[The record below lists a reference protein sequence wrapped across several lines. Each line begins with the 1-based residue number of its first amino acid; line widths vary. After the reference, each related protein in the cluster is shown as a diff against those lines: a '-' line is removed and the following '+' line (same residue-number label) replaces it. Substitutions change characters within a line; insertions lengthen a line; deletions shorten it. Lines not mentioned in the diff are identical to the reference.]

1 MKKSKKM
8 LAGATLAI
16 GVIAPQVLP
25 ATAHADEQTGESTVN
40 LRILETSDIHVN
52 LMNYDY
58 YQTKTDNKVGLV
70 QTATLVNKA
79 REEAKN
85 SVLFDDGDALQGT
98 PLGDYVANKINNPK
112 KPVDPSYTH
121 PLYRLM
127 NLMKYDVISLGNHE
141 FNYGLDYL
149 NKVISKT
156 EFPVINSNVYKDDK
170 DNNEENDQN
179 YFKPY
184 HVFEKEVEDES
195 GQKQKV
201 KIGVMGFVPPQVM
214 NWDKAN
220 LEGKVKAKDI
230 VETAKKMVPKM
241 KAEGADVIVALAHS
255 GVDKSGYNVG
265 MENASYYLTE
275 VPGVDAV
282 LMGHSHTE
290 VKDVFNGVPV
300 VMPGVFGS
308 NLGIIDMQLKKVNG
322 KWEVQKEQSK
332 PQLRPIADS
341 KGNPLVQSDQNL
353 VNEIK
358 DDHQA
363 TIDYVN
369 TAVGKTTAPINSYF
383 SLVQDDPSVQLVTNA
398 QKWYVEKLFAENGQY
413 SKYKGI
419 PVLSAGAPFKAGGRN
434 GATYYTDIPAGTLAI
449 KNVAD
454 LYVYPNTLYAVKV
467 NGAQVKE
474 WLEMSAGQF
483 NQIDPKKTEEQPLV
497 NIGYPTYNFDILDG
511 LKYEIDVT
519 QPAKY
524 DKDGKVINAN
534 TNRIINMT
542 YEGKPVADNQE
553 FIVATNNYRGS
564 SQTFPGVSKGE
575 VVYQSQDETRQI
587 IVKYMQETPV
597 IDPAADKNWTFKPIV
612 ADKLHTTFDSSP
624 NAQKYIKKDGKIS
637 YVGPSENE
645 FAKYAIDITKKND
658 DDKETGGENPTT
670 PPTGEG
676 NNGENPTTPPT
687 SEGNNGENPT
697 TPPTSEGNNGEN
709 PTTPPTGEGNNGENP
724 TTPPTGEGNNGENP
738 TTPPTGEGNNGEN
751 PTTPPTGEGNNGE
764 NPTTPPTDEGN
775 NTGSGQTTTDN
786 QNVKET
792 TTVSEKKEE
801 RDLPKTGTSVVSTI
815 GAGLAFVGAGF
826 LLLFRRK
833 KANR

>member
-16 GVIAPQVLP
+16 GVIAPQVMP
-25 ATAHADEQTGESTVN
+25 TTAHADENAGESTVK

-79 REEAKN
+79 REEVKN

-98 PLGDYVANKINNPK
+98 PLGDYVANKIKNQENS
-112 KPVDPSYTH
+112 VDSNYVH
-121 PLYRLM
+121 PLYRVM

-149 NKVISKT
+149 KEVTGKT
-156 EFPVINSNVYKDDK
+156 KIPVINSNVYRDDH
-170 DNNEENDQN
+170 DGNDENDEH
-179 YFKPY
+179 YFDRPY
-184 HVFEKEVEDES
+184 HILEKEVMDEA
-195 GQKQKV
+195 GQKQIV
-201 KIGVMGFVPPQVM
+201 KIGVMGFVPPQIM

-220 LEGKVKAKDI
+220 LEGQVKAKDI

-275 VPGVDAV
+275 VPGVNAV

-322 KWEVQKEQSK
+322 KWEVQKDQSK

-341 KGNPLVQSDQNL
+341 KGNPLVESDQKL

-358 DDHQA
+358 DEHEK
-363 TIDYVN
+363 TIEYVN
-369 TAVGKTTAPINSYF
+369 THVGETKAPINSYF
-383 SLVQDDPSVQLVTNA
+383 SLVQDDPSVQIVTNA
-398 QKWYVEKLFAENGQY
+398 QKWYVEQELKKTEY
-413 SKYKGI
+413 EKIKDI

-483 NQIDPKKTEEQPLV
+483 NQINPKPKEKIEQQLV
-497 NIGYPTYNFDILDG
+497 NTGYPTYNFDIIDG

-524 DKDGKVINAN
+524 DKDGKVVNAN
-534 TNRIINMT
+534 TNRIVNMT
-542 YEGKPVADNQE
+542 YEGKPVADDQE

-564 SQTFPGVSKGE
+564 SKTFPGVSEGE
-575 VVYQSQDETRQI
+575 VIYQSQDETRQI

-597 IDPAADKNWTFKPIV
+597 INPTADKNWTFKPIV
-612 ADKLHTTFDSSP
+612 ADKLNTTFDSSP
-624 NAQKYIKKDGKIS
+624 NAQKYIKKDGNIS
-637 YVGPSENE
+637 YVGPSENQ

-658 DDKETGGENPTT
+658 DKETGEGNPTTPPKGDGGNPTTPPTGGGENPTT
-670 PPTGEG
+670 PPTG
-676 NNGENPTTPPT
+676 NGENPTPPT
-687 SEGNNGENPT
+687 EEGNNGNEPKQ
-697 TPPTSEGNNGEN
+697 
-709 PTTPPTGEGNNGENP
+709 
-724 TTPPTGEGNNGENP
+724 
-738 TTPPTGEGNNGEN
+738 
-751 PTTPPTGEGNNGE
+751 
-764 NPTTPPTDEGN
+764 DGN
-775 NTGSGQTTTDN
+775 NTGSGQTTTDD
-786 QNVKET
+786 QNTKETT
-792 TTVSEKKEE
+792 TTVSENKEAEKDE
-801 RDLPKTGTSVVSTI
+801 RDLPKTGASIASTI
-815 GAGLAFVGAGF
+815 GAGLAFVGAG
-826 LLLFRRK
+826 LLMLFRRK

>member
-1 MKKSKKM
+1 MKKSKKA
-8 LAGATLAI
+8 LAGATLAL
-16 GVIAPQVLP
+16 GVIAPQVMP
-25 ATAHADEQTGESTVN
+25 TIAHAEEQAGESTVN

-70 QTATLVNKA
+70 QTATLVN
-79 REEAKN
+79 EERAKAKN

-98 PLGDYVANKINNPK
+98 PLGDYVAQKGLDGNY
-112 KPVDPSYTH
+112 VH
-121 PLYRLM
+121 PLYRVM

-149 NKVISKT
+149 KKATSKT
-156 EFPVINSNVYKDDK
+156 QFPVINSNVYKYDGDDI
-170 DNNEENDQN
+170 EENDEN

-184 HVFEKEVEDES
+184 HIFDKVVTDEA
-195 GQKQKV
+195 GKTQTV
-201 KIGVMGFVPPQVM
+201 KIGVMGFVPPQIM
-214 NWDKAN
+214 GWDKAN

-230 VETAKKMVPKM
+230 VQTAEKLVPEMQAK
-241 KAEGADVIVALAHS
+241 GADIIVALAHS
-255 GVDKSGYNVG
+255 GVDQSGYNAG
-265 MENASYYLTE
+265 MENASYYLATK

-282 LMGHSHTE
+282 LMGHSHT
-290 VKDVFNGVPV
+290 VITDKFNGVPV

-308 NLGIIDMQLKKVNG
+308 NLGIIDMELKKVNG
-322 KWEVQKEQSK
+322 KWEVQKDKSV
-332 PQLRPIADS
+332 PSVRPISDS
-341 KGNPLVQSDQNL
+341 KGNALVESDKKL
-353 VNEIK
+353 VDEIK
-358 DDHQA
+358 DDHEA
-363 TIDYVN
+363 TIKYVN
-369 TAVGKTTAPINSYF
+369 TPVGKTTAPINSYF

-483 NQIDPKKTEEQPLV
+483 NQIDPAKAEEQSLV
-497 NIGYPTYNFDILDG
+497 NVNYPTYNFDILDG
-511 LKYEIDVT
+511 VKYEIDVT

-524 DKDGKVINAN
+524 DKDGKVVNPNAN
-534 TNRIINMT
+534 RIVNVS
-542 YEGKPVADNQE
+542 YDGKPIADNQE

-587 IVKYMQETPV
+587 IAKYMKETPV
-597 IDPAADKNWTFKPIV
+597 INPAADQNWAFKPIV
-612 ADKLHTTFDSSP
+612 AEKLNTTFDSSP
-624 NAQKYIKKDGKIS
+624 NAQKYITKDGKIS

-645 FAKYAIDITKKND
+645 FAKYAIDLTKKND
-658 DDKETGGENPTT
+658 GDKPTPPTPPTPGEGNDGDKPTT
-670 PPTGEG
+670 PPTPGEE
-676 NNGENPTTPPT
+676 NNGGNPTTPGG
-687 SEGNNGENPT
+687 ENNGGNPT
-697 TPPTSEGNNGEN
+697 TPGGENNGDPQTN
-709 PTTPPTGEGNNGENP
+709 PDNGNKDTKEH
-724 TTPPTGEGNNGENP
+724 T
-738 TTPPTGEGNNGEN
+738 
-751 PTTPPTGEGNNGE
+751 
-764 NPTTPPTDEGN
+764 
-775 NTGSGQTTTDN
+775 
-786 QNVKET
+786 NVSEDKET
-792 TTVSEKKEE
+792 NEVE
-801 RDLPKTGTSVVSTI
+801 RDLPKTGASVFSTI
-815 GAGLAFVGAGF
+815 GAGLAFVGAGVF
-826 LLLFRRK
+826 MLFRRK

>member
-98 PLGDYVANKINNPK
+98 PLGDYVANKINDSK
-112 KPVDPSYTH
+112 KVDPSYTH

-275 VPGVDAV
+275 VPDVDAV

-524 DKDGKVINAN
+524 DKDGKVVNAN

-597 IDPAADKNWTFKPIV
+597 INPAADKNWTFKPIV
-612 ADKLHTTFDSSP
+612 ADKLNTTFDSSP
-624 NAQKYIKKDGKIS
+624 NAQKYIKKDGNIS

-676 NNGENPTTPPT
+676 NNG
-687 SEGNNGENPT
+687 G
-697 TPPTSEGNNGEN
+697 N
-709 PTTPPTGEGNNGENP
+709 PTTPPTGEGNNGGNP
-724 TTPPTGEGNNGENP
+724 TTPPTGEGNNGGNP
-738 TTPPTGEGNNGEN
+738 TTPPTGEGNNGGN
-751 PTTPPTGEGNNGE
+751 PTTPS
-764 NPTTPPTDEGN
+764 TDEA
-775 NTGSGQTTTDN
+775 GSGQTTTDN
-786 QNVKET
+786 QNAKET
-792 TTVSEKKEE
+792 TTVSENKEE
-801 RDLPKTGTSVVSTI
+801 RDLPKTGTSVASTI
-815 GAGLAFVGAGF
+815 GAGLAFIGAGF

>member
-98 PLGDYVANKINNPK
+98 PLGDYVANKIKDPK
-112 KPVDPSYTH
+112 NRVDPSYTH
-121 PLYRLM
+121 PLYRVM

-149 NKVISKT
+149 NKVIEKT
-156 EFPVINSNVYKDDK
+156 DFPVINSNVYKDDHDDK
-170 DNNEENDQN
+170 EENDEN

-184 HVFEKEVEDES
+184 HILEKEVVDEA
-195 GQKQKV
+195 GQKQIV
-201 KIGVMGFVPPQVM
+201 KIGVMGFVPPQIM

-230 VETAKKMVPKM
+230 VATAKIMVKKMQN
-241 KAEGADVIVALAHS
+241 EGADIIVALAHS
-255 GVDKSGYNVG
+255 GVDKSEYKEVNK
-265 MENASYYLTE
+265 MENASYHLATQ

-322 KWEVQKEQSK
+322 KWEVQKDQSK
-332 PQLRPIADS
+332 PQLRPIANS
-341 KGNPLVQSDQNL
+341 KGTPLVESDQKL

-358 DDHQA
+358 DEHEK
-363 TIDYVN
+363 TIEYVN
-369 TAVGKTTAPINSYF
+369 TPVGETKAPINSYF
-383 SLVQDDPSVQLVTNA
+383 SLVQDDPSVQIVTNA
-398 QKWYVEKLFAENGQY
+398 QKWYVEQELKKPEY
-413 SKYKGI
+413 EKIKDI

-524 DKDGKVINAN
+524 DKDGKVVNAN
-534 TNRIINMT
+534 TNRIVNMT
-542 YEGKPVADNQE
+542 YEGKPVADDQK

-564 SQTFPGVSKGE
+564 SQTFPGVSEGE

-587 IVKYMQETPV
+587 IVKYMQKIKN
-597 IDPAADKNWTFKPIV
+597 IDPAADQNWTFKPIV
-612 ADKLHTTFDSSP
+612 ADKLNTTFDSSP
-624 NAQKYIKKDGKIS
+624 NAQKYIKKDGNIS

-658 DDKETGGENPTT
+658 DKETGEGNPTTPPKGDGENPTT
-670 PPTGEG
+670 PPTG
-676 NNGENPTTPPT
+676 NGENPTPPT
-687 SEGNNGENPT
+687 EEGNNGNEPKQ
-697 TPPTSEGNNGEN
+697 
-709 PTTPPTGEGNNGENP
+709 
-724 TTPPTGEGNNGENP
+724 
-738 TTPPTGEGNNGEN
+738 
-751 PTTPPTGEGNNGE
+751 
-764 NPTTPPTDEGN
+764 DGN
-775 NTGSGQTTTDN
+775 NTGSGQTTTDD
-786 QNVKET
+786 QNTKETT
-792 TTVSEKKEE
+792 TTVSENKEAEKDE
-801 RDLPKTGTSVVSTI
+801 RDLPKTGASIASTI
-815 GAGLAFVGAGF
+815 GAGLAFVGAG
-826 LLLFRRK
+826 LLMLFRRK

>member
-16 GVIAPQVLP
+16 GVMAPQVMP
-25 ATAHADEQTGESTVN
+25 ATAHADENTGESTVN

-79 REEAKN
+79 REEVKN

-98 PLGDYVANKINNPK
+98 PLGDYVANKIKDPK
-112 KPVDPSYTH
+112 NRVDPSYTH
-121 PLYRLM
+121 PLYRVM

-149 NKVISKT
+149 KEVTSKT
-156 EFPVINSNVYKDDK
+156 KIPVINSNVYRDDH
-170 DNNEENDQN
+170 DGNDENDEH
-179 YFKPY
+179 YFDRPY
-184 HVFEKEVEDES
+184 HILEKEVVDEA
-195 GQKQKV
+195 GQKQIV
-201 KIGVMGFVPPQVM
+201 KIGVMGFVPPQIM

-220 LEGKVKAKDI
+220 LEGQVKAKDI

-275 VPGVDAV
+275 VPGVNAV

-322 KWEVQKEQSK
+322 KWEVQKDQSK

-341 KGNPLVQSDQNL
+341 KGNPLVESDQKL

-358 DDHQA
+358 DEHEK
-363 TIDYVN
+363 TIEYVN
-369 TAVGKTTAPINSYF
+369 THVGETKAPINSYF
-383 SLVQDDPSVQLVTNA
+383 SLVQDDPSVQIVTNA
-398 QKWYVEKLFAENGQY
+398 QKWYVEQELKKPEY
-413 SKYKGI
+413 EKIKDI

-524 DKDGKVINAN
+524 DKDGKVVNVNAN
-534 TNRIINMT
+534 RIVNMT
-542 YEGKPVADNQE
+542 YEGKLVADKQE

-587 IVKYMQETPV
+587 IVKYMQKIKD
-597 IDPAADKNWTFKPIV
+597 IDPAADQNWTFKPIV
-612 ADKLHTTFDSSP
+612 ADKLNTTFDSSP

-658 DDKETGGENPTT
+658 DKETGEGNPTT
-670 PPTGEG
+670 PPTG
-676 NNGENPTTPPT
+676 NGENPTPPT
-687 SEGNNGENPT
+687 EEGNNGNEPKQ
-697 TPPTSEGNNGEN
+697 
-709 PTTPPTGEGNNGENP
+709 
-724 TTPPTGEGNNGENP
+724 
-738 TTPPTGEGNNGEN
+738 
-751 PTTPPTGEGNNGE
+751 
-764 NPTTPPTDEGN
+764 DGN
-775 NTGSGQTTTDN
+775 NTGSGQTTTDD
-786 QNVKET
+786 QNTKETT
-792 TTVSEKKEE
+792 TTVSENKEAEKHE
-801 RDLPKTGTSVVSTI
+801 RDLPKTGASIASTI
-815 GAGLAFVGAGF
+815 GAGLAFVGAGLF
-826 LLLFRRK
+826 MLFRRK

>member
-25 ATAHADEQTGESTVN
+25 TTAHADEKAGESTVN

-98 PLGDYVANKINNPK
+98 PLGDYVANKINDPK

-121 PLYRLM
+121 PLYRVM

-156 EFPVINSNVYKDDK
+156 KFPVINSNVYKDDK

-524 DKDGKVINAN
+524 DKDGKVVNAN

-542 YEGKPVADNQE
+542 YEGKPVVDNQE

-597 IDPAADKNWTFKPIV
+597 IDPAADQNWTFKPIV
-612 ADKLHTTFDSSP
+612 ADKLNTTFDSSP
-624 NAQKYIKKDGKIS
+624 NAQKYIKKDGNIS

-658 DDKETGGENPTT
+658 DNKETGGENQTT

-676 NNGENPTTPPT
+676 NNG
-687 SEGNNGENPT
+687 G
-697 TPPTSEGNNGEN
+697 N
-709 PTTPPTGEGNNGENP
+709 PTTPPTGEGSNG
-724 TTPPTGEGNNGENP
+724 G
-738 TTPPTGEGNNGEN
+738 
-751 PTTPPTGEGNNGE
+751 

-775 NTGSGQTTTDN
+775 NGNNAGSGQTTTDN
-786 QNVKET
+786 ENSKET

-815 GAGLAFVGAGF
+815 GAGLAFVGAGL

>member
-25 ATAHADEQTGESTVN
+25 TTAHADENNGESTVN

-98 PLGDYVANKINNPK
+98 PLGDYVANKINDPK

-275 VPGVDAV
+275 VTGVDAV

-332 PQLRPIADS
+332 PQLRPIVNNE
-341 KGNPLVQSDQNL
+341 GNVGPDQNL

-519 QPAKY
+519 QPTKY
-524 DKDGKVINAN
+524 DKDGKVVNAN

-676 NNGENPTTPPT
+676 NNG
-687 SEGNNGENPT
+687 G
-697 TPPTSEGNNGEN
+697 N
-709 PTTPPTGEGNNGENP
+709 PTTPPTGEGNDGGNPTTPPTGEGSNGENP
-724 TTPPTGEGNNGENP
+724 TTPPTNEGNNA
-738 TTPPTGEGNNGEN
+738 
-751 PTTPPTGEGNNGE
+751 
-764 NPTTPPTDEGN
+764 
-775 NTGSGQTTTDN
+775 GSGQTTTDN
-786 QNVKET
+786 QNLKET
-792 TTVSEKKEE
+792 ITVSENKEE
-801 RDLPKTGTSVVSTI
+801 RDLPKTGTSIASTI
-815 GAGLAFVGAGF
+815 GAGLAFVGAGL

-833 KANR
+833 KANK

>member
-25 ATAHADEQTGESTVN
+25 TTAQAEEKAGESTVN

-98 PLGDYVANKINNPK
+98 PLGDYVANKINDQKN
-112 KPVDPSYTH
+112 PVDSSYVH
-121 PLYRLM
+121 PLYRVM

-184 HVFEKEVEDES
+184 HIFEKEVEDES

-230 VETAKKMVPKM
+230 VETAKKLVPKL
-241 KAEGADVIVALAHS
+241 KNEEHADIVVALAHS

-341 KGNPLVQSDQNL
+341 KGNPLVQSDQRL

-483 NQIDPKKTEEQPLV
+483 NKIDPAKTEEQPLV

-524 DKDGKVINAN
+524 DKDGKVVNAN
-534 TNRIINMT
+534 TNRIINMM

-597 IDPAADKNWTFKPIV
+597 IDPAADQNWTFKPIV
-612 ADKLHTTFDSSP
+612 ADKLNTTFDSSP
-624 NAQKYIKKDGKIS
+624 NAQNHIKKDGKIS

-658 DDKETGGENPTT
+658 DKETGGENPTT

-687 SEGNNGENPT
+687 
-697 TPPTSEGNNGEN
+697 
-709 PTTPPTGEGNNGENP
+709 GEGNTVNEP
-724 TTPPTGEGNNGENP
+724 KQDGNNA
-738 TTPPTGEGNNGEN
+738 
-751 PTTPPTGEGNNGE
+751 
-764 NPTTPPTDEGN
+764 
-775 NTGSGQTTTDN
+775 GSGQTTTDN
-786 QNVKET
+786 QNEKET
-792 TTVSEKKEE
+792 TKVSEGKEE
-801 RDLPKTGTSVVSTI
+801 RDLPKTGTSVASTI
-815 GAGLAFVGAGF
+815 GAGLAFVGAG
-826 LLLFRRK
+826 LLMLFRRK

>member
-98 PLGDYVANKINNPK
+98 PLGDYVANKIKDQKNR
-112 KPVDPSYTH
+112 VDPSYTH
-121 PLYRLM
+121 PLYRVM

-149 NKVISKT
+149 NKVIEKT
-156 EFPVINSNVYKDDK
+156 DFPVINSNVYKDDHDDK
-170 DNNEENDQN
+170 EENDEN

-184 HVFEKEVEDES
+184 HILEKEVVDEA
-195 GQKQKV
+195 GQKQIV
-201 KIGVMGFVPPQVM
+201 KIGVMGFVPPQIM

-230 VETAKKMVPKM
+230 VATANIMVKKMQN
-241 KAEGADVIVALAHS
+241 EGADIIVALAHS
-255 GVDKSGYNVG
+255 GVDKSEYKEVNK
-265 MENASYYLTE
+265 MENASYHLATQ

-322 KWEVQKEQSK
+322 KWEVQKDQSK
-332 PQLRPIADS
+332 PQLRPIANS
-341 KGNPLVQSDQNL
+341 KGTPLVESDQKL

-358 DDHQA
+358 DEHQA

-369 TAVGKTTAPINSYF
+369 TPVGKTKAPINSYF
-383 SLVQDDPSVQLVTNA
+383 SLVQDDPSVQIVTNA
-398 QKWYVEKLFAENGQY
+398 QKWYVEQELKKPEY
-413 SKYKGI
+413 EKIKDI

-483 NQIDPKKTEEQPLV
+483 NTIDPKKTEEQPLV

-524 DKDGKVINAN
+524 DKDGKVVNAN
-534 TNRIINMT
+534 TNRIVNMT
-542 YEGKPVADNQE
+542 YEGKPVADDQE

-587 IVKYMQETPV
+587 IVKYMQKIKN
-597 IDPAADKNWTFKPIV
+597 IDPAADQNWTFKPIV
-612 ADKLHTTFDSSP
+612 ADKLNTTFDSSP
-624 NAQKYIKKDGKIS
+624 NAQKYIKKDGNIS

-658 DDKETGGENPTT
+658 DKETGGENPTT
-670 PPTGEG
+670 PPKGD
-676 NNGENPTTPPT
+676 
-687 SEGNNGENPT
+687 
-697 TPPTSEGNNGEN
+697 GEN
-709 PTTPPTGEGNNGENP
+709 PTTPPTGGGENP
-724 TTPPTGEGNNGENP
+724 TTPPTGNGENP
-738 TTPPTGEGNNGEN
+738 TPPTEEGNNGNE
-751 PTTPPTGEGNNGE
+751 PKQ
-764 NPTTPPTDEGN
+764 DGN
-775 NTGSGQTTTDN
+775 NTESGQTTTDD
-786 QNVKET
+786 QNTKET
-792 TTVSEKKEE
+792 TTVSENKEAEKDE
-801 RDLPKTGTSVVSTI
+801 RDLPKTGASIASTI
-815 GAGLAFVGAGF
+815 GAGLAFVGAG
-826 LLLFRRK
+826 LLMLFRRK

>member
-98 PLGDYVANKINNPK
+98 PLGDYVANKIKDQKNR
-112 KPVDPSYTH
+112 VDPSYTH
-121 PLYRLM
+121 PLYRVM

-149 NKVISKT
+149 NKVIEKT
-156 EFPVINSNVYKDDK
+156 DFPVINSNVYKDDHDDK
-170 DNNEENDQN
+170 EENDEN

-184 HVFEKEVEDES
+184 HILEKEVVDEA
-195 GQKQKV
+195 GQKQIV
-201 KIGVMGFVPPQVM
+201 KIGVMGFVPPQIM

-230 VETAKKMVPKM
+230 VATANIMVKKMQN
-241 KAEGADVIVALAHS
+241 EGADIIVALAHS
-255 GVDKSGYNVG
+255 GVDKSEYKEVNK
-265 MENASYYLTE
+265 MENASYHLATQ

-322 KWEVQKEQSK
+322 KWEVQKDQSK
-332 PQLRPIADS
+332 PQLRPIANS
-341 KGNPLVQSDQNL
+341 KGTPLVESDQKL

-358 DDHQA
+358 DEHQA

-369 TAVGKTTAPINSYF
+369 TPVGKTKAPINSYF
-383 SLVQDDPSVQLVTNA
+383 SLVQDDPSVQIVTNA
-398 QKWYVEKLFAENGQY
+398 QKWYVEQELKKPEY
-413 SKYKGI
+413 EKIKDI

-483 NQIDPKKTEEQPLV
+483 NTIDPKKTEEQPLV
-497 NIGYPTYNFDILDG
+497 NMGYPTYNFDILDG

-524 DKDGKVINAN
+524 DKDGKVVNAN
-534 TNRIINMT
+534 TNRIVNMT
-542 YEGKPVADNQE
+542 YEGKPVADDQE

-587 IVKYMQETPV
+587 IVKYMQKIKD
-597 IDPAADKNWTFKPIV
+597 IDPAADQNWTFKPIV
-612 ADKLHTTFDSSP
+612 ADKLNTTFDSSP

-658 DDKETGGENPTT
+658 DKETGEGNPTTPPTGGGENPTT
-670 PPTGEG
+670 PPTG
-676 NNGENPTTPPT
+676 NGENPTPPT
-687 SEGNNGENPT
+687 EEGNNGNEPKQ
-697 TPPTSEGNNGEN
+697 
-709 PTTPPTGEGNNGENP
+709 
-724 TTPPTGEGNNGENP
+724 
-738 TTPPTGEGNNGEN
+738 
-751 PTTPPTGEGNNGE
+751 
-764 NPTTPPTDEGN
+764 DGN
-775 NTGSGQTTTDN
+775 NTGSGQTTTDD
-786 QNVKET
+786 QNTKETT
-792 TTVSEKKEE
+792 TTVSENKEAEKDE
-801 RDLPKTGTSVVSTI
+801 RDLPKTGASIASTI
-815 GAGLAFVGAGF
+815 GAGLAFVGAG
-826 LLLFRRK
+826 LLMLFRRK

>member
-16 GVIAPQVLP
+16 GVIAPQVMP
-25 ATAHADEQTGESTVN
+25 AIAHADENTGESTVN

-79 REEAKN
+79 REEVKN

-98 PLGDYVANKINNPK
+98 PLGDYVANKIKDKDPK
-112 KPVDPSYTH
+112 NPVDPNYVH
-121 PLYRLM
+121 PLYRVM

-149 NKVISKT
+149 KEVTSKT
-156 EFPVINSNVYKDDK
+156 KIPVINSNVYIDDH
-170 DNNEENDQN
+170 DGNDENDEH
-179 YFKPY
+179 YFDRPY
-184 HVFEKEVEDES
+184 HILEKEVVDEA
-195 GQKQKV
+195 GQKQIV
-201 KIGVMGFVPPQVM
+201 KIGVMGFVPPQIM

-220 LEGKVKAKDI
+220 LEGQVKAKDI

-275 VPGVDAV
+275 VPDVDAV

-290 VKDVFNGVPV
+290 VQDIFNGVPV

-322 KWEVQKEQSK
+322 KWEVQKKNQSK
-332 PQLRPIADS
+332 PALRKIADS
-341 KGNPLVQSDQNL
+341 KGNPLVESDQKL

-358 DDHQA
+358 DEHEK
-363 TIDYVN
+363 TIEYVN
-369 TAVGKTTAPINSYF
+369 TPVGETKAPINSYF
-383 SLVQDDPSVQLVTNA
+383 SLVQDDPSVQIVTNA
-398 QKWYVEKLFAENGQY
+398 QKWYVEQELKKPEY
-413 SKYKGI
+413 EKIKDI

-434 GATYYTDIPAGTLAI
+434 GAAYYTDIPAGTLAI

-483 NQIDPKKTEEQPLV
+483 NQIDPKPKEKIEQQLV
-497 NIGYPTYNFDILDG
+497 NTGYPTYNFDIIDG

-524 DKDGKVINAN
+524 DKDGKVVNAN
-534 TNRIINMT
+534 ANRIVNMT

-597 IDPAADKNWTFKPIV
+597 INPTADQNWTFKPIV
-612 ADKLHTTFDSSP
+612 ADKLITTFDSSP
-624 NAQKYIKKDGKIS
+624 KAKEYIKKDGKIS

-658 DDKETGGENPTT
+658 DKETGGENPTT
-670 PPTGEG
+670 PPTGG
-676 NNGENPTTPPT
+676 
-687 SEGNNGENPT
+687 
-697 TPPTSEGNNGEN
+697 GEN
-709 PTTPPTGEGNNGENP
+709 PTTPPTGGGENP
-724 TTPPTGEGNNGENP
+724 TTPPTGNGENP
-738 TTPPTGEGNNGEN
+738 TPPTEEGNNGNE
-751 PTTPPTGEGNNGE
+751 PKQ
-764 NPTTPPTDEGN
+764 DGN
-775 NTGSGQTTTDN
+775 NTGSGQTTTDD
-786 QNVKET
+786 QNTKETT
-792 TTVSEKKEE
+792 TTVSENKEAEKDE
-801 RDLPKTGTSVVSTI
+801 RDLPKTGASIASTI
-815 GAGLAFVGAGF
+815 GAGLAFVGAGL

>member
-98 PLGDYVANKINNPK
+98 PLGDYVANKINDPK

-697 TPPTSEGNNGEN
+697 TPPT
-709 PTTPPTGEGNNGENP
+709 
-724 TTPPTGEGNNGENP
+724 
-738 TTPPTGEGNNGEN
+738 GEGNNGEN

-833 KANR
+833 KESK

>member
-1 MKKSKKM
+1 M

-25 ATAHADEQTGESTVN
+25 TTAHADEKAGESTVN

-79 REEAKN
+79 RDEAKN

-98 PLGDYVANKINNPK
+98 PLGDYVANKINDPK

-524 DKDGKVINAN
+524 DKDGKVVNAN
-534 TNRIINMT
+534 TNRIVNMT

-687 SEGNNGENPT
+687 GGGNNGGNPT

-709 PTTPPTGEGNNGENP
+709 PTTPPTGEGNNGGNP
-724 TTPPTGEGNNGENP
+724 TTPS
-738 TTPPTGEGNNGEN
+738 
-751 PTTPPTGEGNNGE
+751 
-764 NPTTPPTDEGN
+764 TDEGN
-775 NTGSGQTTTDN
+775 NAGSGQTTTDN
-786 QNVKET
+786 QSAKET
-792 TTVSEKKEE
+792 TTVSENKEE
-801 RDLPKTGTSVVSTI
+801 RDLPKTGTSVASTI
-815 GAGLAFVGAGF
+815 GAGLAFIGAGF

-833 KANR
+833 KANK

>member
-16 GVIAPQVLP
+16 GVIAPQVMP
-25 ATAHADEQTGESTVN
+25 ATAHADENTGESTVK

-79 REEAKN
+79 REEVKN

-98 PLGDYVANKINNPK
+98 PLGDYVANKIKDPK
-112 KPVDPSYTH
+112 NRVDPSYTH
-121 PLYRLM
+121 PLYRVM

-149 NKVISKT
+149 NKVIEKT
-156 EFPVINSNVYKDDK
+156 DFPVINSNVYKVDYDDK
-170 DNNEENDQN
+170 EENDEN

-184 HVFEKEVEDES
+184 HILKKEVVDEA
-195 GQKQKV
+195 GQKQIV
-201 KIGVMGFVPPQVM
+201 KIGVMGFVPPQIM

-230 VETAKKMVPKM
+230 VATAKIMVKKMQD
-241 KAEGADVIVALAHS
+241 EGADIIVALAHS
-255 GVDKSGYNVG
+255 GVDKSEYKEANK
-265 MENASYYLTE
+265 MENASYHLATQ

-322 KWEVQKEQSK
+322 KWEVQKDQSK
-332 PQLRPIADS
+332 PQLRPIANS
-341 KGNPLVQSDQNL
+341 KGTPLVESDQKL

-369 TAVGKTTAPINSYF
+369 TAVGTTTAPINSYF
-383 SLVQDDPSVQLVTNA
+383 SLVQDDPSVQIVTNA
-398 QKWYVEKLFAENGQY
+398 QKWYVEQELKKPEY
-413 SKYKGI
+413 EKIKDI

-483 NQIDPKKTEEQPLV
+483 NQIYPEKKTEEQPLV

-524 DKDGKVINAN
+524 DKDGKVVNAN
-534 TNRIINMT
+534 TNRIVNMT
-542 YEGKPVADNQE
+542 YEGKPVADDQK

-587 IVKYMQETPV
+587 IVKYMQKIKD
-597 IDPAADKNWTFKPIV
+597 IDPAADQNWTFKPIV
-612 ADKLHTTFDSSP
+612 ADKLNTTFDSSP
-624 NAQKYIKKDGKIS
+624 NAQNHIKKDGKIS

-658 DDKETGGENPTT
+658 DKETG
-670 PPTGEG
+670 
-676 NNGENPTTPPT
+676 
-687 SEGNNGENPT
+687 
-697 TPPTSEGNNGEN
+697 GEN

-764 NPTTPPTDEGN
+764 NPTTPPTGEGNNGN

-786 QNVKET
+786 QNSKET
-792 TTVSEKKEE
+792 TTVSENKEE

-815 GAGLAFVGAGF
+815 GAGLAFVGAGL

>member
-25 ATAHADEQTGESTVN
+25 TTAHADEKAGESTVN

-79 REEAKN
+79 RDEAKN

-98 PLGDYVANKINNPK
+98 PLGDYVANKINDPK

-524 DKDGKVINAN
+524 DKDGKVVNAN
-534 TNRIINMT
+534 TNRIVNMT

-687 SEGNNGENPT
+687 GGGNNGGNPT

-709 PTTPPTGEGNNGENP
+709 PTTPPTGEGNNGGNP
-724 TTPPTGEGNNGENP
+724 TTPS
-738 TTPPTGEGNNGEN
+738 
-751 PTTPPTGEGNNGE
+751 
-764 NPTTPPTDEGN
+764 TDEGN
-775 NTGSGQTTTDN
+775 NAGSGQTTTDN
-786 QNVKET
+786 QSAKET
-792 TTVSEKKEE
+792 TTVSENKEE
-801 RDLPKTGTSVVSTI
+801 RDLPKTGTSVASTI
-815 GAGLAFVGAGF
+815 GAGLAFIGAGF

-833 KANR
+833 KANK

>member
-25 ATAHADEQTGESTVN
+25 TTAYADEKTGESTVN

-98 PLGDYVANKINNPK
+98 PLGDYVANKINDPK

-290 VKDVFNGVPV
+290 VKDIFNGVPV

-341 KGNPLVQSDQNL
+341 KGNPLVQSDEKL

-524 DKDGKVINAN
+524 DKDGKVVNAN

-612 ADKLHTTFDSSP
+612 ADKLNTTFDSSP

-658 DDKETGGENPTT
+658 EGKETG
-670 PPTGEG
+670 
-676 NNGENPTTPPT
+676 
-687 SEGNNGENPT
+687 
-697 TPPTSEGNNGEN
+697 GEN

-738 TTPPTGEGNNGEN
+738 TTPPTGEGSNGEN
-751 PTTPPTGEGNNGE
+751 PTTPPTNEGNNG
-764 NPTTPPTDEGN
+764 N
-775 NTGSGQTTTDN
+775 NAGSGQTTTDN
-786 QNVKET
+786 ENSKET
-792 TTVSEKKEE
+792 TTASGNKEE
-801 RDLPKTGTSVVSTI
+801 RDLPKTGTSVASTI
-815 GAGLAFVGAGF
+815 GAGLAFVGAGL

>member
-1 MKKSKKM
+1 M

-25 ATAHADEQTGESTVN
+25 TTAHADENNGESTVN

-98 PLGDYVANKINNPK
+98 PLGDYVANKINDPK

-290 VKDVFNGVPV
+290 VKDVFNGIPV

-341 KGNPLVQSDQNL
+341 KGNPLVKSDEKL

-524 DKDGKVINAN
+524 DKDGKVVNAN

-612 ADKLHTTFDSSP
+612 ADKLNTTFDSSP

-676 NNGENPTTPPT
+676 NNG
-687 SEGNNGENPT
+687 G
-697 TPPTSEGNNGEN
+697 N

-724 TTPPTGEGNNGENP
+724 TTPS
-738 TTPPTGEGNNGEN
+738 
-751 PTTPPTGEGNNGE
+751 
-764 NPTTPPTDEGN
+764 TDEGKN
-775 NTGSGQTTTDN
+775 AGSGQTTTDN
-786 QNVKET
+786 QNSKET
-792 TTVSEKKEE
+792 TTVSENKEE

-815 GAGLAFVGAGF
+815 GAGLAFVGAGL

>member
-25 ATAHADEQTGESTVN
+25 TTAHADENNGESTVN

-79 REEAKN
+79 REESKN

-98 PLGDYVANKINNPK
+98 PLGDYVANKINDPK

-308 NLGIIDMQLKKVNG
+308 NLGIIDMQLKKVDG

-341 KGNPLVQSDQNL
+341 KGNPLVQSDQKL

-524 DKDGKVINAN
+524 DKDGKVVNAN

-542 YEGKPVADNQE
+542 YEGKTVADNQE

-612 ADKLHTTFDSSP
+612 ADKLNTTFDSSP

-658 DDKETGGENPTT
+658 DKETGGENPTT

-676 NNGENPTTPPT
+676 NNGENPTP
-687 SEGNNGENPT
+687 
-697 TPPTSEGNNGEN
+697 
-709 PTTPPTGEGNNGENP
+709 
-724 TTPPTGEGNNGENP
+724 
-738 TTPPTGEGNNGEN
+738 
-751 PTTPPTGEGNNGE
+751 PPTGEGNNGE

-775 NTGSGQTTTDN
+775 NGNNAGNGQTTTDN
-786 QNVKET
+786 QNTKE
-792 TTVSEKKEE
+792 TTVSENKEE

>member
-98 PLGDYVANKINNPK
+98 PLGDYVANKINDPK

-542 YEGKPVADNQE
+542 YGGKPVADNQE

-697 TPPTSEGNNGEN
+697 TPPT
-709 PTTPPTGEGNNGENP
+709 
-724 TTPPTGEGNNGENP
+724 
-738 TTPPTGEGNNGEN
+738 GEGNNGEN

>member
-1 MKKSKKM
+1 MKKSKKV
-8 LAGATLAI
+8 LAGATLAL
-16 GVIAPQVLP
+16 GVMAPQVLP
-25 ATAHADEQTGESTVN
+25 TAAYAEGQAEESTVN

-58 YQTKTDNKVGLV
+58 YQTKKDNKVGLV

-79 REEAKN
+79 REESKN
-85 SVLFDDGDALQGT
+85 SVLFDDGDAIQGT
-98 PLGDYVANKINNPK
+98 PLGDYVAQKGLDGNY
-112 KPVDPSYTH
+112 VH

-149 NKVISKT
+149 NKAISKT
-156 EFPVINSNVYKDDK
+156 EFPVINSNVYKDDH
-170 DNNEENDQN
+170 DNNEENDEN

-184 HVFEKEVEDES
+184 HILEKEVEDEA

-214 NWDKAN
+214 GWDKAN

-230 VETAKKMVPKM
+230 VQTAKKMVPKM
-241 KAEGADVIVALAHS
+241 KAEGADIIVALAHS
-255 GVDKSGYNVG
+255 GVDKSGYNIG
-265 MENASYYLTE
+265 MENASFYLTE

-282 LMGHSHTE
+282 LMGHSHT
-290 VKDVFNGVPV
+290 VVTDTFNGVPV

-308 NLGIIDMQLKKVNG
+308 NLGIIDMQLKKVDG
-322 KWEVQKEQSK
+322 KWEVQKDKSV
-332 PQLRPIADS
+332 PTVRAIADS
-341 KGNPLVQSDQNL
+341 KGNALVESDQRL
-353 VNEIK
+353 VDEIK
-358 DDHQA
+358 DDHEA
-363 TIDYVN
+363 TIKYVN
-369 TAVGKTTAPINSYF
+369 TPVGTTTAPINSYF

-398 QKWYVEKLFAENGQY
+398 QKWYVEKLFAENGEY

-483 NQIDPKKTEEQPLV
+483 NQIDPAKSEEQPLV
-497 NIGYPTYNFDILDG
+497 NINYPTYNFDILDG
-511 LKYEIDVT
+511 VKYEIDVT

-524 DKDGKVINAN
+524 DKDGKVVNQNAN
-534 TNRIINMT
+534 RIVNVT
-542 YEGKPVADNQE
+542 YDGKPITDDQE

-575 VVYQSQDETRQI
+575 VVYQSQDETRQV

-597 IDPAADKNWTFKPIV
+597 INPTADQNWTFKSI
-612 ADKLHTTFDSSP
+612 AAEKLNTTFDSSP
-624 NAQKYIKKDGKIS
+624 NAQKYIPKDGKIS

-645 FAKYAIDITKKND
+645 FAKYAIDLTKKND
-658 DDKETGGENPTT
+658 TDQATGEENGGDSST
-670 PPTGEG
+670 PPTTGEG
-676 NNGENPTTPPT
+676 NNSNEQKQD
-687 SEGNNGENPT
+687 GNQTGTET
-697 TPPTSEGNNGEN
+697 
-709 PTTPPTGEGNNGENP
+709 TGETGNKDKTEP
-724 TTPPTGEGNNGENP
+724 A
-738 TTPPTGEGNNGEN
+738 
-751 PTTPPTGEGNNGE
+751 
-764 NPTTPPTDEGN
+764 
-775 NTGSGQTTTDN
+775 
-786 QNVKET
+786 K
-792 TTVSEKKEE
+792 VSEDQKTNKVD
-801 RDLPKTGTSVVSTI
+801 RDLPKTGANVFSTI
-815 GAGLAFVGAGF
+815 GAGLAFVGAGMF
-826 LLLFRRK
+826 MLFRRK

>member
-16 GVIAPQVLP
+16 GVIAPQVMP
-25 ATAHADEQTGESTVN
+25 TTAHADENAGESTVN

-98 PLGDYVANKINNPK
+98 PLGDYVANKIKDPK
-112 KPVDPSYTH
+112 NPVDPSYTH
-121 PLYRLM
+121 PLYRVM

-149 NKVISKT
+149 NKVIEKT
-156 EFPVINSNVYKDDK
+156 DFPVINSNVYIDDH
-170 DNNEENDQN
+170 DGNDENDEH
-179 YFKPY
+179 YFDKPY
-184 HVFEKEVEDES
+184 HILEKEVVDEA
-195 GQKQKV
+195 GQKQIV
-201 KIGVMGFVPPQVM
+201 KIGVMGFVPPQIM

-230 VETAKKMVPKM
+230 VQTAKKLVPEM
-241 KAEGADVIVALAHS
+241 KAQGADIIVALAHS
-255 GVDKSGYNVG
+255 GVDKSGYNEG
-265 MENASYYLTE
+265 MENSSFYLATE

-322 KWEVQKEQSK
+322 KWEVQKDQSK
-332 PQLRPIADS
+332 PQLRPIANS
-341 KGNPLVQSDQNL
+341 KGTPLVESDQKL

-358 DDHQA
+358 DEHQA

-369 TAVGKTTAPINSYF
+369 TPVGKTKAPINSYF
-383 SLVQDDPSVQLVTNA
+383 SLVQDDPSVQIVTNA
-398 QKWYVEKLFAENGQY
+398 QKWYVEQELKKPEYEKIKN
-413 SKYKGI
+413 I

-524 DKDGKVINAN
+524 DKDGKVVNAN
-534 TNRIINMT
+534 TNRIVNMT
-542 YEGKPVADNQE
+542 YEGKPVADKQE

-587 IVKYMQETPV
+587 IVKYMQKIKD
-597 IDPAADKNWTFKPIV
+597 IDPAADQNWTFKPIV
-612 ADKLHTTFDSSP
+612 ADKLNTTFDSSP

-658 DDKETGGENPTT
+658 DKETGEGNPTTPPTGGGENPTT
-670 PPTGEG
+670 PPKGD
-676 NNGENPTTPPT
+676 GENPTTPPT
-687 SEGNNGENPT
+687 EEGNNGNEPKQ
-697 TPPTSEGNNGEN
+697 
-709 PTTPPTGEGNNGENP
+709 
-724 TTPPTGEGNNGENP
+724 
-738 TTPPTGEGNNGEN
+738 
-751 PTTPPTGEGNNGE
+751 
-764 NPTTPPTDEGN
+764 DGN
-775 NTGSGQTTTDN
+775 NTGSGQTTTDD
-786 QNVKET
+786 QNTKET
-792 TTVSEKKEE
+792 TTVSENKEAEKDE
-801 RDLPKTGTSVVSTI
+801 RDLPKTGASIASTI
-815 GAGLAFVGAGF
+815 GAGLAFVGAGL

>member
-25 ATAHADEQTGESTVN
+25 TTAHADENTGESTVN

-98 PLGDYVANKINNPK
+98 PLGDYVANKINDPK
-112 KPVDPSYTH
+112 NPVDPSYTH
-121 PLYRLM
+121 PLYRVM

-156 EFPVINSNVYKDDK
+156 KFPVINSNVYKDDK

-184 HVFEKEVEDES
+184 HIFEKEVEDES

-275 VPGVDAV
+275 VTGVDAV

-308 NLGIIDMQLKKVNG
+308 NLGIIDMQLKKVSG

-332 PQLRPIADS
+332 PQLRPIVNNE
-341 KGNPLVQSDQNL
+341 GNVGPDQIL

-483 NQIDPKKTEEQPLV
+483 NKIDPKETKEQPLV

-524 DKDGKVINAN
+524 DKDGKVIKENAN
-534 TNRIINMT
+534 ANRIVNMT

-597 IDPAADKNWTFKPIV
+597 INPAADQNWTFKPIV
-612 ADKLHTTFDSSP
+612 ADKLNTTFDSSP

-658 DDKETGGENPTT
+658 GGEKPTTPPTGEGNNGGNPTT

-676 NNGENPTTPPT
+676 NNG
-687 SEGNNGENPT
+687 G
-697 TPPTSEGNNGEN
+697 N
-709 PTTPPTGEGNNGENP
+709 PTTPPTGEGNNGGNP
-724 TTPPTGEGNNGENP
+724 TTPPTNEGNS
-738 TTPPTGEGNNGEN
+738 GNNA
-751 PTTPPTGEGNNGE
+751 
-764 NPTTPPTDEGN
+764 
-775 NTGSGQTTTDN
+775 GSGQTTTDD
-786 QNVKET
+786 QNTKETT
-792 TTVSEKKEE
+792 TTVSENKEADKDE
-801 RDLPKTGTSVVSTI
+801 RDLPKTGASVASTI
-815 GAGLAFVGAGF
+815 GAGLAFVGAG
-826 LLLFRRK
+826 LLMLFRRK

>member
-1 MKKSKKM
+1 M

-16 GVIAPQVLP
+16 GVIAPQVMP
-25 ATAHADEQTGESTVN
+25 ATAHADENTGESTVN

-79 REEAKN
+79 REEVKN

-98 PLGDYVANKINNPK
+98 PLGDYVANKIKDPK
-112 KPVDPSYTH
+112 NRVDPSYTH
-121 PLYRLM
+121 PLYRVM

-149 NKVISKT
+149 NKVIEKT
-156 EFPVINSNVYKDDK
+156 DFPVINSNVYKVDHDDK
-170 DNNEENDQN
+170 EENDEN

-184 HVFEKEVEDES
+184 HILKKEVVDEA
-195 GQKQKV
+195 GQKQIV
-201 KIGVMGFVPPQVM
+201 KIGVMGFVPPQIM

-230 VETAKKMVPKM
+230 VATARIMVKKMQN
-241 KAEGADVIVALAHS
+241 EGADIIVALAHS
-255 GVDKSGYNVG
+255 GVDKSEYKEVNK
-265 MENASYYLTE
+265 MENASYHLATQ

-322 KWEVQKEQSK
+322 KWEVQKDQSK

-341 KGNPLVQSDQNL
+341 KGNPLVESDQKL

-358 DDHQA
+358 DEHEK
-363 TIDYVN
+363 TIEYVN
-369 TAVGKTTAPINSYF
+369 THVGETKAPINSYF
-383 SLVQDDPSVQLVTNA
+383 SLVQDDPSVQIVTNA
-398 QKWYVEKLFAENGQY
+398 QKWYVEQELKKPEY
-413 SKYKGI
+413 EKIKDI

-483 NQIDPKKTEEQPLV
+483 NPIDPKKTEEQPLV

-524 DKDGKVINAN
+524 DKDGKVVNAN
-534 TNRIINMT
+534 ANRIVNMT
-542 YEGKPVADNQE
+542 YEGKLVADKQE

-587 IVKYMQETPV
+587 IVKYMQKIKD
-597 IDPAADKNWTFKPIV
+597 IDPAADQNWTFKPIV
-612 ADKLHTTFDSSP
+612 ADKLNTTFDSSP

-658 DDKETGGENPTT
+658 DKETGEGNPTTPPTGGGENPTT
-670 PPTGEG
+670 PPTG
-676 NNGENPTTPPT
+676 NGENPTPPT
-687 SEGNNGENPT
+687 EEGNNGNEPKQ
-697 TPPTSEGNNGEN
+697 
-709 PTTPPTGEGNNGENP
+709 
-724 TTPPTGEGNNGENP
+724 
-738 TTPPTGEGNNGEN
+738 
-751 PTTPPTGEGNNGE
+751 
-764 NPTTPPTDEGN
+764 DGN
-775 NTGSGQTTTDN
+775 NTGSGQTTTDD
-786 QNVKET
+786 QNTKETT
-792 TTVSEKKEE
+792 TTVSENKEAEKHE
-801 RDLPKTGTSVVSTI
+801 RDLPKTGASIASTI
-815 GAGLAFVGAGF
+815 GAGLAFVGAG
-826 LLLFRRK
+826 LLMLFRRK

>member
-1 MKKSKKM
+1 
-8 LAGATLAI
+8 
-16 GVIAPQVLP
+16 
-25 ATAHADEQTGESTVN
+25 
-40 LRILETSDIHVN
+40 
-52 LMNYDY
+52 
-58 YQTKTDNKVGLV
+58 
-70 QTATLVNKA
+70 
-79 REEAKN
+79 
-85 SVLFDDGDALQGT
+85 
-98 PLGDYVANKINNPK
+98 
-112 KPVDPSYTH
+112 
-121 PLYRLM
+121 
-127 NLMKYDVISLGNHE
+127 
-141 FNYGLDYL
+141 
-149 NKVISKT
+149 
-156 EFPVINSNVYKDDK
+156 
-170 DNNEENDQN
+170 
-179 YFKPY
+179 
-184 HVFEKEVEDES
+184 
-195 GQKQKV
+195 
-201 KIGVMGFVPPQVM
+201 
-214 NWDKAN
+214 
-220 LEGKVKAKDI
+220 
-230 VETAKKMVPKM
+230 M

-341 KGNPLVQSDQNL
+341 KGNPLVQSDQRL

-467 NGAQVKE
+467 SGAQVKE

-483 NQIDPKKTEEQPLV
+483 NQIDSKKTEEQPLV

-524 DKDGKVINAN
+524 DKDGKVVNAN
-534 TNRIINMT
+534 TNRIVNMT

-587 IVKYMQETPV
+587 IVKYMQETPI
-597 IDPAADKNWTFKPIV
+597 IDPAADQNWTFKPIV
-612 ADKLHTTFDSSP
+612 ADKLNTTFDSSP
-624 NAQKYIKKDGKIS
+624 NAQNHIKKDGKIS

-658 DDKETGGENPTT
+658 DKETG
-670 PPTGEG
+670 
-676 NNGENPTTPPT
+676 
-687 SEGNNGENPT
+687 
-697 TPPTSEGNNGEN
+697 GEN

-751 PTTPPTGEGNNGE
+751 PTA
-764 NPTTPPTDEGN
+764 PPTDEGN
-775 NTGSGQTTTDN
+775 NGNEPKQDGNNAGSGQTTTDN
-786 QNVKET
+786 QNSKET
-792 TTVSEKKEE
+792 TTVSENKEE
-801 RDLPKTGTSVVSTI
+801 RDLPKTGTSVASTI
-815 GAGLAFVGAGF
+815 GAGLAFVGAG
-826 LLLFRRK
+826 LLMLFRRK
-833 KANR
+833 KANK

>member
-25 ATAHADEQTGESTVN
+25 TTAYAEENNGESTVN

-98 PLGDYVANKINNPK
+98 PLGDYVANKINDPK

-170 DNNEENDQN
+170 DNNEDNDQN

-241 KAEGADVIVALAHS
+241 QAEGADVIVALAHS

-308 NLGIIDMQLKKVNG
+308 NLGMIDMQLKKVNG

-341 KGNPLVQSDQNL
+341 KGNPLVKSDEKL

-413 SKYKGI
+413 SKYKEI

-511 LKYEIDVT
+511 VKYEIDVT

-524 DKDGKVINAN
+524 DKDGKVVNAN

-612 ADKLHTTFDSSP
+612 ADKLNTTFDSSP

-676 NNGENPTTPPT
+676 NNG
-687 SEGNNGENPT
+687 G
-697 TPPTSEGNNGEN
+697 N
-709 PTTPPTGEGNNGENP
+709 PTTPPTGEGNNG
-724 TTPPTGEGNNGENP
+724 GNP

-786 QNVKET
+786 QNSKET
-792 TTVSEKKEE
+792 TTVSENKEE
-801 RDLPKTGTSVVSTI
+801 RDLPKTGTSVASTI
-815 GAGLAFVGAGF
+815 GAGLAFVGAGL

>member
-25 ATAHADEQTGESTVN
+25 TTAHADENNGESTVN

-98 PLGDYVANKINNPK
+98 PLGDYVANKINDPK

-308 NLGIIDMQLKKVNG
+308 NLGIIDMQLKKVDG

-341 KGNPLVQSDQNL
+341 KGNPLVQSDQKL

-524 DKDGKVINAN
+524 DKDGKVVNAN
-534 TNRIINMT
+534 TNRIVNMT
-542 YEGKPVADNQE
+542 YEGKPVADNKE

-597 IDPAADKNWTFKPIV
+597 IDPAADKNWAFKPIV
-612 ADKLHTTFDSSP
+612 ADKLNTTFNSSP

-645 FAKYAIDITKKND
+645 FAKYTIDITKKD
-658 DDKETGGENPTT
+658 EDKDKETGGENPTT
-670 PPTGEG
+670 PPTGG
-676 NNGENPTTPPT
+676 D
-687 SEGNNGENPT
+687 
-697 TPPTSEGNNGEN
+697 
-709 PTTPPTGEGNNGENP
+709 
-724 TTPPTGEGNNGENP
+724 
-738 TTPPTGEGNNGEN
+738 
-751 PTTPPTGEGNNGE
+751 NNGE

-775 NTGSGQTTTDN
+775 NGNNAGNGQTTTDN
-786 QNVKET
+786 QNTKE
-792 TTVSEKKEE
+792 TTVSENKEE

-815 GAGLAFVGAGF
+815 GAGLAFVGAGL

>member
-25 ATAHADEQTGESTVN
+25 ATAHADENTGESTVN

-79 REEAKN
+79 REEVKN

-98 PLGDYVANKINNPK
+98 PLGDYVANKIKDPK
-112 KPVDPSYTH
+112 NRVDPSYTH
-121 PLYRLM
+121 PLYRVM

-149 NKVISKT
+149 KEVTSKAKI
-156 EFPVINSNVYKDDK
+156 PVINSNVYRDDH
-170 DNNEENDQN
+170 DGNDENDEH
-179 YFKPY
+179 YFDRPY
-184 HVFEKEVEDES
+184 HILEKEVVDEA
-195 GQKQKV
+195 GQKQIV
-201 KIGVMGFVPPQVM
+201 KIGVMGFVPPQIM

-220 LEGKVKAKDI
+220 LEGQVKAKDI
-230 VETAKKMVPKM
+230 VQTAKKLVPEM
-241 KAEGADVIVALAHS
+241 KAQGADIIVALAHS
-255 GVDKSGYNVG
+255 GVDKSGYNEG
-265 MENASYYLTE
+265 MENSSFYLATE
-275 VPGVDAV
+275 VPGVNAV

-322 KWEVQKEQSK
+322 KWEVQKDQSK

-341 KGNPLVQSDQNL
+341 KGNPLVASDQKL

-358 DDHQA
+358 DEHEK
-363 TIDYVN
+363 TIEYVN
-369 TAVGKTTAPINSYF
+369 THVGKTKAPINSYF
-383 SLVQDDPSVQLVTNA
+383 SLVQDDPSVQIVTNA
-398 QKWYVEKLFAENGQY
+398 QKWYVEQELKKPEY
-413 SKYKGI
+413 EKIKDI

-524 DKDGKVINAN
+524 DKDGKVVNAN
-534 TNRIINMT
+534 ANRIVNMT

-587 IVKYMQETPV
+587 IVKYMQKIKD
-597 IDPAADKNWTFKPIV
+597 IDPAADQNWTFKPIV
-612 ADKLHTTFDSSP
+612 ADKLNTTFDSSP

-658 DDKETGGENPTT
+658 DKETGEGNPTT
-670 PPTGEG
+670 PPTGGGENQTTPPTG
-676 NNGENPTTPPT
+676 NGENPTPPT
-687 SEGNNGENPT
+687 EEGNNGNEPKQ
-697 TPPTSEGNNGEN
+697 
-709 PTTPPTGEGNNGENP
+709 
-724 TTPPTGEGNNGENP
+724 
-738 TTPPTGEGNNGEN
+738 
-751 PTTPPTGEGNNGE
+751 
-764 NPTTPPTDEGN
+764 DGN
-775 NTGSGQTTTDN
+775 NTGSGQTTTDD
-786 QNVKET
+786 QNTKET
-792 TTVSEKKEE
+792 TTVSENKEAEKDE
-801 RDLPKTGTSVVSTI
+801 RDLPKTGASIASTI
-815 GAGLAFVGAGF
+815 GAGLAFVGAG
-826 LLLFRRK
+826 LLMLFRRK

>member
-16 GVIAPQVLP
+16 GVIAPQVMP
-25 ATAHADEQTGESTVN
+25 TTAHADENAGESTVN

-98 PLGDYVANKINNPK
+98 PLGDYVANKIKDPKNP
-112 KPVDPSYTH
+112 VNPSYTH
-121 PLYRLM
+121 PLYRVM

-149 NKVISKT
+149 NKVIEKT
-156 EFPVINSNVYKDDK
+156 DFPVINSNVYKDDHDDK
-170 DNNEENDQN
+170 EENDEN

-184 HVFEKEVEDES
+184 HILKKEVVDEA
-195 GQKQKV
+195 GQKQIV
-201 KIGVMGFVPPQVM
+201 KIGVMGFVPPQIM

-230 VETAKKMVPKM
+230 VATAKIMVKKMQD
-241 KAEGADVIVALAHS
+241 EGADIIVALAHS
-255 GVDKSGYNVG
+255 GVDKSEYKEANK
-265 MENASYYLTE
+265 MENASYHLATQ

-290 VKDVFNGVPV
+290 VQDVFNGVPV

-322 KWEVQKEQSK
+322 KWEVQKDQSK
-332 PQLRPIADS
+332 PQLRPIANS
-341 KGNPLVQSDQNL
+341 KGTPLVESDQKL

-358 DDHQA
+358 DDHEK
-363 TIDYVN
+363 TIEYVN
-369 TAVGKTTAPINSYF
+369 THVGETKAPINSYF
-383 SLVQDDPSVQLVTNA
+383 SLVQDDPSVQIVTNA
-398 QKWYVEKLFAENGQY
+398 QKWYVEQELKKPEY
-413 SKYKGI
+413 EKIKDI

-524 DKDGKVINAN
+524 DKDGKVVNAN
-534 TNRIINMT
+534 TNRIVNMT
-542 YEGKPVADNQE
+542 YEGKPVADKQE

-587 IVKYMQETPV
+587 IVKYMQKIKD
-597 IDPAADKNWTFKPIV
+597 IDPAADQNWTFKPIV
-612 ADKLHTTFDSSP
+612 ADKLNTTFDSSP

-658 DDKETGGENPTT
+658 DKETGEGNPTTPPTGGGENPTT
-670 PPTGEG
+670 PPKGD
-676 NNGENPTTPPT
+676 GENPTTPPT
-687 SEGNNGENPT
+687 EEGNNGNEPKQ
-697 TPPTSEGNNGEN
+697 
-709 PTTPPTGEGNNGENP
+709 
-724 TTPPTGEGNNGENP
+724 
-738 TTPPTGEGNNGEN
+738 
-751 PTTPPTGEGNNGE
+751 
-764 NPTTPPTDEGN
+764 DGN
-775 NTGSGQTTTDN
+775 NTGSGQTTTDD
-786 QNVKET
+786 QNTKET
-792 TTVSEKKEE
+792 TTVSENKEAEKDE
-801 RDLPKTGTSVVSTI
+801 RDLPKTGASIASTI
-815 GAGLAFVGAGF
+815 GAGLAFVGAGL

>member
-98 PLGDYVANKINNPK
+98 PLGDYVANKINDSK
-112 KPVDPSYTH
+112 KVDPSYTH

-275 VPGVDAV
+275 VPDVDAV

-524 DKDGKVINAN
+524 DKDGKVVNAN

-597 IDPAADKNWTFKPIV
+597 INPAADKNWTFKPIV
-612 ADKLHTTFDSSP
+612 ADKLNTTFDSSP
-624 NAQKYIKKDGKIS
+624 NAQKYIKKDGNIS

-676 NNGENPTTPPT
+676 NNGGNPTTP
-687 SEGNNGENPT
+687 S
-697 TPPTSEGNNGEN
+697 
-709 PTTPPTGEGNNGENP
+709 
-724 TTPPTGEGNNGENP
+724 
-738 TTPPTGEGNNGEN
+738 
-751 PTTPPTGEGNNGE
+751 
-764 NPTTPPTDEGN
+764 TDEGN
-775 NTGSGQTTTDN
+775 NAGSGQTTTDN
-786 QNVKET
+786 QNAKET
-792 TTVSEKKEE
+792 TTVSENKEE
-801 RDLPKTGTSVVSTI
+801 RDLPKTGTSVASTI
-815 GAGLAFVGAGF
+815 GAGLAFIGAGF

>member
-25 ATAHADEQTGESTVN
+25 ATAHADENNGESTVN

-98 PLGDYVANKINNPK
+98 PLGDYVANKINDPK

-170 DNNEENDQN
+170 DTNEENDQN

-290 VKDVFNGVPV
+290 VQDVFNGVPV

-341 KGNPLVQSDQNL
+341 KGNPLVQSDQEL

-497 NIGYPTYNFDILDG
+497 NISYPTYNFDILDG

-519 QPAKY
+519 QPTKY
-524 DKDGKVINAN
+524 DKDGKVVNAN

-597 IDPAADKNWTFKPIV
+597 INPAADKNWTFKPIV

-676 NNGENPTTPPT
+676 NNG
-687 SEGNNGENPT
+687 G
-697 TPPTSEGNNGEN
+697 N
-709 PTTPPTGEGNNGENP
+709 PTTPPTGEGNNGGNP
-724 TTPPTGEGNNGENP
+724 TTPPTDEGSNGENP
-738 TTPPTGEGNNGEN
+738 TTPPTNEANNA
-751 PTTPPTGEGNNGE
+751 
-764 NPTTPPTDEGN
+764 
-775 NTGSGQTTTDN
+775 GSGQTTTDN
-786 QNVKET
+786 QNSKET
-792 TTVSEKKEE
+792 TTVSENKED
-801 RDLPKTGTSVVSTI
+801 RDLPKTGTSVASTI
-815 GAGLAFVGAGF
+815 GAGLAFVGAGL

>member
-16 GVIAPQVLP
+16 GVMAPQVMP
-25 ATAHADEQTGESTVN
+25 AIAHADENTGESTVN

-79 REEAKN
+79 REEVKN

-98 PLGDYVANKINNPK
+98 PLGDYVANKIKDPK
-112 KPVDPSYTH
+112 NPVDPSYTH
-121 PLYRLM
+121 PLYRVM

-149 NKVISKT
+149 NKVIEKT
-156 EFPVINSNVYKDDK
+156 DFPVINSNVYKVDHDDK
-170 DNNEENDQN
+170 EENDEN

-184 HVFEKEVEDES
+184 HILKKEVVDEA
-195 GQKQKV
+195 GQKQIV
-201 KIGVMGFVPPQVM
+201 KIGVMGFVPPQIM

-230 VETAKKMVPKM
+230 VATARIMVKKMQD
-241 KAEGADVIVALAHS
+241 EGADIIVALAHS
-255 GVDKSGYNVG
+255 GVDKSEYKEANK
-265 MENASYYLTE
+265 MENASYHLATQ

-322 KWEVQKEQSK
+322 KWEVQKDQSK
-332 PQLRPIADS
+332 PQLRPIANS
-341 KGNPLVQSDQNL
+341 KGTPLVESDQKL

-358 DDHQA
+358 DEHQA

-369 TAVGKTTAPINSYF
+369 TPVGETKAPINSYF
-383 SLVQDDPSVQLVTNA
+383 SLVQDDPSVQIVTNA
-398 QKWYVEKLFAENGQY
+398 QKWYVEQELKKPEY
-413 SKYKGI
+413 EKIKDI

-483 NQIDPKKTEEQPLV
+483 NQIDPTKTEEQPLV

-524 DKDGKVINAN
+524 DKDGKVVNAN
-534 TNRIINMT
+534 ANRIVNMT

-564 SQTFPGVSKGE
+564 SKTFPGVSEGE
-575 VVYQSQDETRQI
+575 VIYQSQDETRQI

-597 IDPAADKNWTFKPIV
+597 INPTADKNWTFKPIV
-612 ADKLHTTFDSSP
+612 ADKLITTFDSSP
-624 NAQKYIKKDGKIS
+624 NAQNYIKKDGKIS

-658 DDKETGGENPTT
+658 DKETGGENPTT
-670 PPTGEG
+670 PPTGG
-676 NNGENPTTPPT
+676 
-687 SEGNNGENPT
+687 
-697 TPPTSEGNNGEN
+697 GEN
-709 PTTPPTGEGNNGENP
+709 PTTPPTGNGENP
-724 TTPPTGEGNNGENP
+724 TPPTEEGNNGNEP
-738 TTPPTGEGNNGEN
+738 KQ
-751 PTTPPTGEGNNGE
+751 
-764 NPTTPPTDEGN
+764 DGN
-775 NTGSGQTTTDN
+775 NTGSGQTTTDD
-786 QNVKET
+786 QNTKETT
-792 TTVSEKKEE
+792 TTVSENKEAEKDE
-801 RDLPKTGTSVVSTI
+801 RDLPKTGASIASTI
-815 GAGLAFVGAGF
+815 GAGLAFVGAG
-826 LLLFRRK
+826 LLMLFRRK

>member
-16 GVIAPQVLP
+16 GVIAPQVMP
-25 ATAHADEQTGESTVN
+25 TTAHADENAGESTVN

-98 PLGDYVANKINNPK
+98 PLGDYVANKIKDPK
-112 KPVDPSYTH
+112 NPVDPSYTH
-121 PLYRLM
+121 PLYRVM

-149 NKVISKT
+149 NKVIEKT
-156 EFPVINSNVYKDDK
+156 DFPVINSNVYIDDH
-170 DNNEENDQN
+170 DGNDENDEH
-179 YFKPY
+179 YFDKPY
-184 HVFEKEVEDES
+184 HILEKEVVDEA
-195 GQKQKV
+195 GQKQIV
-201 KIGVMGFVPPQVM
+201 KIGVMGFVPPQIM

-230 VETAKKMVPKM
+230 VQTAKKLVPEM
-241 KAEGADVIVALAHS
+241 KAQGADIIVALAHS
-255 GVDKSGYNVG
+255 GVDKSGYNEG
-265 MENASYYLTE
+265 MENSSFYLATE

-322 KWEVQKEQSK
+322 KWEVQKDQSK
-332 PQLRPIADS
+332 PQLRPIANS
-341 KGNPLVQSDQNL
+341 KGTPLVESDEKL

-358 DDHQA
+358 DEHQA

-369 TAVGKTTAPINSYF
+369 TPVGKTKAPINSYF
-383 SLVQDDPSVQLVTNA
+383 SLVQDDPSVQIVTNA
-398 QKWYVEKLFAENGQY
+398 QKWYVEQELKKPEY
-413 SKYKGI
+413 EKIKDI

-524 DKDGKVINAN
+524 DKDGKVVNAN
-534 TNRIINMT
+534 TNRIVNMT
-542 YEGKPVADNQE
+542 YEGKPVADKQE

-587 IVKYMQETPV
+587 IVKYMQKIKD
-597 IDPAADKNWTFKPIV
+597 IDPAADQNWTFKPIV
-612 ADKLHTTFDSSP
+612 ADKLNTTFDSSP

-658 DDKETGGENPTT
+658 DKETGEGNPTTPPTGGGENPTT
-670 PPTGEG
+670 PPTG
-676 NNGENPTTPPT
+676 NGENPTPPT
-687 SEGNNGENPT
+687 EEGNNGNEPKQ
-697 TPPTSEGNNGEN
+697 
-709 PTTPPTGEGNNGENP
+709 
-724 TTPPTGEGNNGENP
+724 
-738 TTPPTGEGNNGEN
+738 
-751 PTTPPTGEGNNGE
+751 
-764 NPTTPPTDEGN
+764 DGN
-775 NTGSGQTTTDN
+775 NTGSGQTTTDD
-786 QNVKET
+786 QNTKET
-792 TTVSEKKEE
+792 TTVSENKEAEKDE
-801 RDLPKTGTSVVSTI
+801 RDLPKTGASIASTI
-815 GAGLAFVGAGF
+815 GAGLAFVGAGL

>member
-25 ATAHADEQTGESTVN
+25 TTAHADENNGESTIN

-98 PLGDYVANKINNPK
+98 PLGDYVANKINDPK

-121 PLYRLM
+121 PLYRVM

-290 VKDVFNGVPV
+290 MKDVFNGVPV

-322 KWEVQKEQSK
+322 KWEIQKEQSK

-341 KGNPLVQSDQNL
+341 KGNPLVKSDEKL

-519 QPAKY
+519 QPTKY
-524 DKDGKVINAN
+524 DKDGKVVNAN

-612 ADKLHTTFDSSP
+612 AEKLNTTFDSSP

-637 YVGPSENE
+637 YVGPSANE

-658 DDKETGGENPTT
+658 DDKETGG
-670 PPTGEG
+670 G
-676 NNGENPTTPPT
+676 
-687 SEGNNGENPT
+687 
-697 TPPTSEGNNGEN
+697 N

-724 TTPPTGEGNNGENP
+724 TTPPTGEGNNGGNP
-738 TTPPTGEGNNGEN
+738 TTPPTGEGSNGEN
-751 PTTPPTGEGNNGE
+751 PTTPP
-764 NPTTPPTDEGN
+764 
-775 NTGSGQTTTDN
+775 GSGQTTTDN
-786 QNVKET
+786 QNSKETT

-801 RDLPKTGTSVVSTI
+801 RDLPKTGTSVASTI
-815 GAGLAFVGAGF
+815 GAGLALVGAGL

>member
-16 GVIAPQVLP
+16 GVMAPQVMP
-25 ATAHADEQTGESTVN
+25 ATAHADENTGESTVN

-79 REEAKN
+79 REEVKN

-98 PLGDYVANKINNPK
+98 PLGDYVANKIKDPK
-112 KPVDPSYTH
+112 NPVDPSYTH
-121 PLYRLM
+121 PLYRVM

-149 NKVISKT
+149 NKVIEKT
-156 EFPVINSNVYKDDK
+156 DFPVINSNVYKVDHDDK
-170 DNNEENDQN
+170 EENDEN

-184 HVFEKEVEDES
+184 HILKKEVVDEA
-195 GQKQKV
+195 GQKQIV
-201 KIGVMGFVPPQVM
+201 KIGVMGFVPPQIM

-230 VETAKKMVPKM
+230 VATAKIMVKKMQD
-241 KAEGADVIVALAHS
+241 EGADIIVALAHS
-255 GVDKSGYNVG
+255 GVDKSEYKEANK
-265 MENASYYLTE
+265 MENASYHLATQ

-322 KWEVQKEQSK
+322 KWEVQKDQSK
-332 PQLRPIADS
+332 PQLRPIANS
-341 KGNPLVQSDQNL
+341 KGTPLVESDQKL

-358 DDHQA
+358 DEHEK
-363 TIDYVN
+363 TIEYVN
-369 TAVGKTTAPINSYF
+369 THVGETKAPINSYF
-383 SLVQDDPSVQLVTNA
+383 SLVQDDPSVQIVTNA
-398 QKWYVEKLFAENGQY
+398 QKWYVEEELKKPEY
-413 SKYKGI
+413 EKIKDI

-524 DKDGKVINAN
+524 DKDGKVVNAN
-534 TNRIINMT
+534 TNRIVNMT
-542 YEGKPVADNQE
+542 YEGKPVADKQE

-587 IVKYMQETPV
+587 IVKYMQKIKD
-597 IDPAADKNWTFKPIV
+597 IDPAADQNWTFKPIV
-612 ADKLHTTFDSSP
+612 ADKLNTTFDSSP

-658 DDKETGGENPTT
+658 DKETGEGNPTTPPKGDGENPTTPPKGDGENPTT
-670 PPTGEG
+670 PPTEEG
-676 NNGENPTTPPT
+676 NNGNEPKQ
-687 SEGNNGENPT
+687 
-697 TPPTSEGNNGEN
+697 
-709 PTTPPTGEGNNGENP
+709 
-724 TTPPTGEGNNGENP
+724 
-738 TTPPTGEGNNGEN
+738 
-751 PTTPPTGEGNNGE
+751 
-764 NPTTPPTDEGN
+764 DGN
-775 NTGSGQTTTDN
+775 NTGSGQTTTDD
-786 QNVKET
+786 QNTKET
-792 TTVSEKKEE
+792 TTVSENKEAEKDE
-801 RDLPKTGTSVVSTI
+801 RDLPKTGASIASTI
-815 GAGLAFVGAGF
+815 GAGLAFVGAGL

>member
-16 GVIAPQVLP
+16 GVMAPQVMP
-25 ATAHADEQTGESTVN
+25 ATAHADENTGESTVN

-79 REEAKN
+79 REEVKN

-98 PLGDYVANKINNPK
+98 PLGDYVANKIKDKDPK
-112 KPVDPSYTH
+112 NPVDPNYVH
-121 PLYRLM
+121 PLYRVM

-149 NKVISKT
+149 KEVTSKT
-156 EFPVINSNVYKDDK
+156 KIPVINSNVYIDDH
-170 DNNEENDQN
+170 DGNDENDEH
-179 YFKPY
+179 YFDRPY
-184 HVFEKEVEDES
+184 HILEKEVVDEA
-195 GQKQKV
+195 GQKQIV
-201 KIGVMGFVPPQVM
+201 KIGVMGFVPPQIM

-220 LEGKVKAKDI
+220 LEGQVKAKDI

-275 VPGVDAV
+275 VPDVDAV

-290 VKDVFNGVPV
+290 VQDIFNGVPV

-322 KWEVQKEQSK
+322 KWEVQKKNQSK
-332 PQLRPIADS
+332 PALRKIADS
-341 KGNPLVQSDQNL
+341 KGNPLVESDQKL

-358 DDHQA
+358 DEHEK
-363 TIDYVN
+363 TIEYVN
-369 TAVGKTTAPINSYF
+369 TPVGETKAPINSYF
-383 SLVQDDPSVQLVTNA
+383 SLVQDDPSVQIVTNA
-398 QKWYVEKLFAENGQY
+398 QKWYVEQELKKPEY
-413 SKYKGI
+413 EKIKDI

-434 GATYYTDIPAGTLAI
+434 GAAYYTDIPAGTLAI

-483 NQIDPKKTEEQPLV
+483 NQIDPKPKEKIEQQLV
-497 NIGYPTYNFDILDG
+497 NTGYPTYNFDIIDG

-524 DKDGKVINAN
+524 DKDGKVVNAN
-534 TNRIINMT
+534 ANRIVNMT

-597 IDPAADKNWTFKPIV
+597 INPTADKNWAFKPIV
-612 ADKLHTTFDSSP
+612 ADKLNTTFDSSP
-624 NAQKYIKKDGKIS
+624 NAQKYIKKDGNIS

-676 NNGENPTTPPT
+676 D
-687 SEGNNGENPT
+687 
-697 TPPTSEGNNGEN
+697 NGEN

-724 TTPPTGEGNNGENP
+724 TTPPTGEGNNGGNP
-738 TTPPTGEGNNGEN
+738 TTPS
-751 PTTPPTGEGNNGE
+751 
-764 NPTTPPTDEGN
+764 TDEGN
-775 NTGSGQTTTDN
+775 NAGSGQTTTDN
-786 QNVKET
+786 QNSKET
-792 TTVSEKKEE
+792 TTVSENKEE
-801 RDLPKTGTSVVSTI
+801 RDLPKTGTNVASTI
-815 GAGLAFVGAGF
+815 GAGLAFIGAGF

>member
-25 ATAHADEQTGESTVN
+25 TTAHADENNGESTVN

-98 PLGDYVANKINNPK
+98 PLGDYVANKINDPK

-121 PLYRLM
+121 PLYRVM

-290 VKDVFNGVPV
+290 MKDVFNGVPV

-322 KWEVQKEQSK
+322 KWEIQKEQSK

-341 KGNPLVQSDQNL
+341 KGNPLVKSDEKL

-519 QPAKY
+519 QPTKY
-524 DKDGKVINAN
+524 DKDGKVVNAN

-676 NNGENPTTPPT
+676 NNG
-687 SEGNNGENPT
+687 G
-697 TPPTSEGNNGEN
+697 N
-709 PTTPPTGEGNNGENP
+709 PTTPPTGEGNNGGNP
-724 TTPPTGEGNNGENP
+724 TTPPTGEGNNGGNP
-738 TTPPTGEGNNGEN
+738 TTPP
-751 PTTPPTGEGNNGE
+751 
-764 NPTTPPTDEGN
+764 
-775 NTGSGQTTTDN
+775 GSGQTTTDN
-786 QNVKET
+786 QNSKETT

-801 RDLPKTGTSVVSTI
+801 RDLPKTGTSVASTI
-815 GAGLAFVGAGF
+815 GAGLALVGAGL

>member
-25 ATAHADEQTGESTVN
+25 AAAHADEQTGESTVN

-98 PLGDYVANKINNPK
+98 PLGDYVANKINDPK
-112 KPVDPSYTH
+112 KPVDPSYMH

-275 VPGVDAV
+275 VSGVDAV

-398 QKWYVEKLFAENGQY
+398 QKWYVEEEFKKPEY
-413 SKYKGI
+413 EKYKGI

-524 DKDGKVINAN
+524 DKDGKVVNAN
-534 TNRIINMT
+534 TNRIVNMT

-697 TPPTSEGNNGEN
+697 TPPT
-709 PTTPPTGEGNNGENP
+709 
-724 TTPPTGEGNNGENP
+724 
-738 TTPPTGEGNNGEN
+738 
-751 PTTPPTGEGNNGE
+751 GEGNNGE

-786 QNVKET
+786 QNAKET